1 MPASIRRQQSRE
13 AQIRRMLAVEAA
25 RLMVEQGIQDFLLA
39 KRKAAARLMVT
50 DLSLLPKNSEVE
62 AALFEHLRLFQS
74 VRHSE
79 ILHELRAGA
88 VRLMQFLR
96 EFNPHLTGSVLSGS
110 ADAHSEISL
119 HVFVDSAESLL
130 LKLLENGI
138 KARHTE
144 KKVRYENDRFV
155 MLPSFK
161 FMTELH
167 AIEIVAFPLTGIRQS
182 PLSIVDGKPMARADL
197 NSVLAL
203 LK

>member
-1 MPASIRRQQSRE
+1 MPAGIRRQQGRE
-13 AQIRRMLAVEAA
+13 TQIRRMLAVEAA
-25 RLMVEQGIQDFLLA
+25 RLMAEQGIQDFLLA

-50 DLSLLPKNSEVE
+50 DVSLMPNNAEIEL
-62 AALFEHLRLFQS
+62 ALLEHQRLFQGA
-74 VRHSE
+74 RHIE
-79 ILHELRAGA
+79 ILHELRTSA
-88 VRLMQFLR
+88 VNLMQLLR

-119 HVFVDSAESLL
+119 HVFVDSTETLL

-144 KKVRYENDRFV
+144 KRMSYEADRFV
-155 MLPSFK
+155 SLPSFK

-167 AIEIVAFPLTGIRQS
+167 AIEIVTFPLTGIRQS
-182 PLSIVDGKPMARADL
+182 PLSIVDGKPMARGDL
-197 NSVLAL
+197 RTVLAL